1 MEFGYTPI
9 NKKDTPVVSKYD
21 VISIGGELCHHGILG
36 MKWGKRNGPPYPLK
50 PEDHSAAE
58 KKAGYKKSID
68 GGKPASPKKKQLKD
82 NVKAYSKKY
91 DEASKL
97 EDKADEAW
105 NTVKEQYKSL
115 GKNRIQ
121 RVLEV
126 RKAQKGKGSEAAK
139 EYLKAFDKASEL
151 SDKANTSQDLNS
163 IAKKLGEKA
172 DKVSEKYAKKAY
184 KASSKNTMKVYR
196 KGQKEL
202 AKVGEEFLDSYMKNK
217 GVTEVDVNKL
227 NKEYSASVRKAI
239 DAIVQN
245 ERDSKSRYYADIQMN
260 KDKSQIERIML
271 KKSEKN

>member
-1 MEFGYTPI
+1 MEFRYTI
-9 NKKDTPVVSKYD
+9 NEK
-21 VISIGGELCHHGILG
+21 ELSHHGILG
-36 MKWGKRNGPPYPLK
+36 MKWGKRQGPPYPLD

-68 GGKPASPKKKQLKD
+68 GGKSDSVKKKPFK
-82 NVKAYSKKY
+82 
-91 DEASKL
+91 
-97 EDKADEAW
+97 
-105 NTVKEQYKSL
+105 
-115 GKNRIQ
+115 
-121 RVLEV
+121 
-126 RKAQKGKGSEAAK
+126 
-139 EYLKAFDKASEL
+139 

-245 ERDSKSRYYADIQMN
+245 ERDPKSRYYADIQMN

>member
-1 MEFGYTPI
+1 MEFRYTI
-9 NKKDTPVVSKYD
+9 NEK
-21 VISIGGELCHHGILG
+21 ELSHHGILG

-139 EYLKAFDKASEL
+139 KYLKAFDKASEL
-151 SDKANTSQDLNS
+151 SDKADASWSEADALYKKTGKTKVTRVLNNF
-163 IAKKLGEKA
+163 
-172 DKVSEKYAKKAY
+172 KY
-184 KASSKNTMKVYR
+184 R
-196 KGQKEL
+196 G
-202 AKVGEEFLDSYMKNK
+202 
-217 GVTEVDVNKL
+217 
-227 NKEYSASVRKAI
+227 
-239 DAIVQN
+239 
-245 ERDSKSRYYADIQMN
+245 
-260 KDKSQIERIML
+260 
-271 KKSEKN
+271 